1 MIGRKGKYFLAK
13 CYSLRDYRFRKV
25 ASYSFCISFEEVSR
39 FDFTLLTNKNSS
51 NCKKSWNIAYA
62 MEERI

>member
-39 FDFTLLTNKNSS
+39 FDFTLLTNKNF
-51 NCKKSWNIAYA
+51 KKSWNIAYA